1 MLSFS
6 ANKLSASSSPSS
18 SFFLLA
24 IFLVSGSS
32 LVPAAYAEAEWTSP
46 LMGAESNLGGLKRAW
61 MQLENAGV
69 PGQRVAMNNGE
80 RGDKVVE
87 YTRNFPAADVV
98 GGELTDITVPVSKS
112 LILFC
117 LTAKT

>member
-6 ANKLSASSSPSS
+6 ANKLSSSS

-24 IFLVSGSS
+24 VFLVSGSS
-32 LVPAAYAEAEWTSP
+32 LVPAASAEAEWTSP

-61 MQLENAGV
+61 MQQLENAGV
-69 PGQRVAMNNGE
+69 PGQRAAMNNNGE
-80 RGDKVVE
+80 RDNGVVE

-98 GGELTDITVPVSKS
+98 GEELTDITVPVS
-112 LILFC
+112 
-117 LTAKT
+117 